1 MSRKNYGDAL
11 MPEKITLETLRHYK
25 QSRRPITMLTCYDYA
40 AAVLLQNAGADCLLV
55 GDSLAQLVLGHEN
68 TLSVTMDTM
77 ITLTA
82 AVRKGAPDVC
92 LVGDMP
98 YTGYHPDQEPIYRNC
113 RRFLDEAGCDLIKI
127 EVNRS
132 HLDTV
137 AQLAAQGI
145 PVMTH
150 LGYTPQTEFQLAKK
164 IRTRLSDQALQ
175 LLQTAQDFES
185 AGAAALLLECV
196 TDIVAQR
203 VTAQSALPV
212 ISCGSGPYCD
222 GQVMVLHEIL
232 ALPGSVAPRFAKA
245 YGQVAEHISTAAK
258 EYLYEV
264 RHRLF
269 PTDEHC
275 YHMPPEEKEKLDAA
289 SPPPQT

>member
-1 MSRKNYGDAL
+1 MH
-11 MPEKITLETLRHYK
+11 EKTTLETLRQNK
-25 QSRRPITMLTCYDYA
+25 QKQRPITMLTCYDYA
-40 AAVLLQNAGADCLLV
+40 TAVLLQNAGTDCLLV
-55 GDSLAQLVLGHEN
+55 GDSLAQLILGHEN

-82 AVRKGAPDVC
+82 AVRKGAPNVC

-98 YTGYHPDQEPIYRNC
+98 YTGYHPNLDDIYDNC
-113 RRFLDEAGCDLIKI
+113 RRFLDETGCDLIKI

-137 AQLAAQGI
+137 AKLADMNI
-145 PVMTH
+145 PVMAH

-164 IRTRLSDQALQ
+164 VQTRLAEQALQ
-175 LLQTAQDFES
+175 LLQNAKDFEA
-185 AGAAALLLECV
+185 AGTDALLLECV
-196 TDIVAQR
+196 TDIVAQK
-203 VTAQSALPV
+203 VTQQTELPV

-232 ALPGSVAPRFAKA
+232 TLPGSVKPKFAKA
-245 YGQVAEHISTAAK
+245 YDQLDKYITTAVR

-264 RHRLF
+264 RHNLF
-269 PTDEHC
+269 PTDQHC
-275 YHMPPEEKEKLDAA
+275 YHMPADEQEKFR
-289 SPPPQT
+289 QTISNKE